1 MRPKRLAE
9 WTMPDQ
15 QELTARFLASRHG
28 LFGFIYGLTRNPE
41 DAEDL
46 LQEVWLRFSAAVE
59 RGTTI
64 EEPARWCRATAKNL
78 ILHYWR
84 DRKNAKVI
92 VDNELFELVELAF
105 AEQDSQQELWEARRR
120 ALAECIESL
129 PEKSKRL
136 VTLKYG
142 EGQAAETVGRSL
154 NQSAA
159 GVLMALSRIRRVL
172 QQCAEEKL
180 KSLGFGP

>member
-1 MRPKRLAE
+1 
-9 WTMPDQ
+9 MPDQ
-15 QELTARFLASRHG
+15 QELTARFLACRHG
-28 LFGFIYGLTRNPE
+28 LFSFIYGLIRNPE

-59 RGTTI
+59 RGASI
-64 EEPARWCRATAKNL
+64 EEPAHWCRATARNL

-105 AEQDSQQELWEARRR
+105 IEQDLQQDLWEARRH
-120 ALAECIESL
+120 ALTECIESL

-136 VTLKYG
+136 VALKYG
-142 EGQAAETVGRSL
+142 EAQTAEEVARLL
-154 NQSAA
+154 NQSAPSI
-159 GVLMALSRIRRVL
+159 LMALSRIRRVL
-172 QQCAEEKL
+172 QQCAEKKL
-180 KSLGFGP
+180 KSLGFGA